1 MYVFT
6 NDEISASGQLKMGSC
21 KYRRGANIP
30 ATYVPM
36 NVSAGFLIGTTV
48 KASSEQYTV
57 PPVPTSAAVF
67 FDYADWQ

>member
-1 MYVFT
+1 
-6 NDEISASGQLKMGSC
+6 
-21 KYRRGANIP
+21 
-30 ATYVPM
+30 M